1 MNFKNA
7 FVSFYYWNI
16 VLASSDID
24 SFISKSNFGIA
35 LITINYLLM
44 YKHKRKIIKCHQSF
58 SYIGIVQSVEFI
70 KVYQDEVREAQC
82 HDQCECNNSSV

>member
-1 MNFKNA
+1 MVVNSKNA
-7 FVSFYYWNI
+7 FLSFYNWNI
-16 VLASSDID
+16 LLDSSDID
-24 SFISKSNFGIA
+24 SFINKKTSA
-35 LITINYLLM
+35 
-44 YKHKRKIIKCHQSF
+44 HKRQNIKYHQSF

>member
-1 MNFKNA
+1 
-7 FVSFYYWNI
+7 
-16 VLASSDID
+16 
-24 SFISKSNFGIA
+24 
-35 LITINYLLM
+35 M
-44 YKHKRKIIKCHQSF
+44 YKHKRQNIKYHQSF